1 MTLSMIY
8 SFSFYPLIFPSLLSH
23 RSWFLSHCLINLL
36 NTEFCLGICF
46 LESPYGKSKNNC
58 EFFFHHWKPP
68 LMWFSLRLQPVS
80 LFSLCKMKCLP
91 QSLASATSSF
101 PAYHKSQSLSTFVLC
116 PEYIEYSQM
125 VSSNAPSPNIFEQQ
139 KEAFYS
145 PAWDIG
151 SGVHIV
157 SLKSSG

>member
-58 EFFFHHWKPP
+58 EFFFPP
-68 LMWFSLRLQPVS
+68 LETSFDVIFTQTPASQSFQSLQDEVLASISGLCHLFFSSISQVTILVHFCPVS
-80 LFSLCKMKCLP
+80 WVHRILP
-91 QSLASATSSF
+91 NDEL
-101 PAYHKSQSLSTFVLC
+101 
-116 PEYIEYSQM
+116 
-125 VSSNAPSPNIFEQQ
+125 
-139 KEAFYS
+139 
-145 PAWDIG
+145 
-151 SGVHIV
+151 
-157 SLKSSG
+157 